1 MSRYHVYGVGNA
13 LVDME
18 YEVTDDVLSKFSIDK
33 GLMTLVDEGRH
44 HELADKLKPYHHKRS
59 CGGSAA
65 NTVIALAQLGGNAFY
80 SCKVANDEPG
90 QFYLQDL
97 RDCGV
102 ASGALEHELESGT
115 TGKCLVMVTPDAD
128 RTMNSFLGI
137 TSNFSVSDLSPEA
150 IADSDYVYIEGYL
163 VASETG
169 QKAAVEAAKIARA
182 AGVPTSLTLS
192 DPNMVNFFRDGL
204 LEMAGD
210 DLDLLFC
217 NESEAGF
224 IAQSED
230 INVAVETLKQL
241 SNKFAITQGPDGALI
256 YDGEKLIDIKAP
268 KVTAVDSN
276 GAGDMFAGSFLYAIT
291 QGMSYA
297 QAGELAS
304 MTSSHLVTELG
315 PRMATEQT
323 LEILKAFQG

>member
-18 YEVTDDVLSKFSIDK
+18 YKITDDVLSKFSIDK
-33 GLMTLVDEGRH
+33 GLMTLVDEDRH
-44 HELADKLKPYHHKRS
+44 HELADKLEPYHHKRS

-65 NTVIALAQLGGNAFY
+65 NTVIALAQLGGKAFY
-80 SCKVANDEPG
+80 SCRVANDEPG

-97 RDCGV
+97 RNCGV
-102 ASGALEHELESGT
+102 ASGVLEHELEPGT

-137 TSNFSVSDLSPEA
+137 TSDFSISDLSPEA
-150 IADSDYVYIEGYL
+150 IADSDYIYIEGYL
-163 VASETG
+163 VASQTG
-169 QKAAVEAAKIARA
+169 QKAAVEAASIARA

-224 IAQSED
+224 IAESQD

-241 SNKFAITQGPDGALI
+241 SKKFAITQGPDGALV

-268 KVTAVDSN
+268 KVTAVDTN

-323 LEILKAFQG
+323 QKILNAFQG

>member
-18 YEVTDDVLSKFSIDK
+18 YEVTDDVLATLGIDK
-33 GLMTLVDEGRH
+33 GLMTLVDEDRH
-44 HELADKLKPYHHKRS
+44 HELSEKLDPYHHKRS

-65 NTVIALAQLGGNAFY
+65 NTIIALAQLGGDGYY
-80 SCKVANDEPG
+80 SCRVANDEPG
-90 QFYLQDL
+90 QFYMQDL
-97 RDCGV
+97 RACGV
-102 ASGALEHELESGT
+102 SSGVLEHELEAGI

-128 RTMNSFLGI
+128 RTMNSYLGI
-137 TSNFSVSDLSPEA
+137 TSDFSIKDLNLKA
-150 IADSDYVYIEGYL
+150 IAESNYVYIEGYL

-169 QKAAVEAAKIARA
+169 QKAAVEAARVARA

-192 DPNMVNFFRDGL
+192 DPNMVNFFRDGI

-224 IAQSED
+224 IAESDD

-241 SNKFAITQGPDGALI
+241 SNRFAITQGANGALI
-256 YDGEKLIDIKAP
+256 YDGNQLIEITAP
-268 KVTAVDSN
+268 KVTAVDTN

-291 QGMSYA
+291 QGMSFT

-315 PRMATEQT
+315 PRMATTKTQEV
-323 LEILKAFQG
+323 LKTFHA

>member
-33 GLMTLVDEGRH
+33 GLMTLVDEDRH
-44 HELADKLKPYHHKRS
+44 HELADKLAPYHHKRS

-65 NTVIALAQLGGNAFY
+65 NTVIALAQLGGKAFY
-80 SCKVANDEPG
+80 SCRVANDEPG

-102 ASGALEHELESGT
+102 ASGVLEHELEPGT

-137 TSNFSVSDLSPEA
+137 TSDFSISDLSPEA

-169 QKAAVEAAKIARA
+169 QKAAVEAARLARA

-217 NESEAGF
+217 NEAEAGF
-224 IAQSED
+224 LAESDD

-241 SNKFAITQGPDGALI
+241 SKKFAITRGPDGALI
-256 YDGEKLIDIKAP
+256 FDGEKLIDIKAP
-268 KVTAVDSN
+268 TVTAVDTN
-276 GAGDMFAGSFLYAIT
+276 GAGDMFAGSFLHGIT

-323 LEILKAFQG
+323 QKILKAFQA